1 MPGNVWNL
9 PISDCH
15 WHFTHL
21 RKCPHLRKNPQQAT
35 FDKFLSGTMLNLSH
49 RTTAIA
55 FFFICLTEM
64 DSPSNSHKRH
74 IQSRG
79 YRCFLFVCFY
89 LEALNRP
96 RQCFSFTKRSSH
108 YRNFTALGICCVC
121 LYAELVNILP
131 NLFINLL
138 SLSSV
143 PIMLV
148 YHVKVRNYSAV

>member
-1 MPGNVWNL
+1 
-9 PISDCH
+9 
-15 WHFTHL
+15 
-21 RKCPHLRKNPQQAT
+21 
-35 FDKFLSGTMLNLSH
+35 
-49 RTTAIA
+49 
-55 FFFICLTEM
+55 M

-74 IQSRG
+74 MQNRG
-79 YRCFLFVCFY
+79 YGFFLFVCLY

-96 RQCFSFTKRSSH
+96 RQCFSFTKRSSQ
-108 YRNFTALGICCVC
+108 YRNFITLGICCVC

-148 YHVKVRNYSAV
+148 YNVKVRNYSAV